1 MIVQK
6 PREETVSLIGPSE
19 DAVKEENSMRIWKK
33 IGHRTLSLGPKLESF
48 QAAREF
54 ETISR

>member
-6 PREETVSLIGPSE
+6 PREERVSLTGPSE
-19 DAVKEENSMRIWKK
+19 EAVKEENSMRILEK

-48 QAAREF
+48 HAAREF
-54 ETISR
+54 EAIRR